1 MIPDPSSLAAEALTD
16 PANPTIVM
24 GKCSIHFTDRKDV
37 LNRCPLYISSSG
49 ADVMHPAP
57 GVNRPSYS
65 AIIGSVD
72 SHTAKYVATSRAQT
86 GRREIINDMQ
96 EMCQVLYLF
105 VSYMW
110 ESQYNSSPQVILSQ
124 YKDYQVNVEKKAF
137 RLSRLIFYRGE

>member
-24 GKCSIHFTDRKDV
+24 GKCSIYSIDSKDV
-37 LNRCPLYISSSG
+37 LDRFPLYISSSG
-49 ADVMHPAP
+49 ADVMHAPP

-96 EMCQVLYLF
+96 EMCQVLYLLF
-105 VSYMW
+105 
-110 ESQYNSSPQVILSQ
+110 PT
-124 YKDYQVNVEKKAF
+124 
-137 RLSRLIFYRGE
+137 